1 MVFSAFFA
9 FSAVFSGLNV
19 SGVPNV

>member
-19 SGVPNV
+19 SGVLNV